1 MRYRDGWNK
10 RNTNTKTAPGFK
22 DAFPAFFFFF
32 LPAAVSSG
40 MFAKSQLS
48 VCLGNGGGSR

>member
-1 MRYRDGWNK
+1 MQYCDGWNK
-10 RNTNTKTAPGFK
+10 RNTNTKTARGFK
-22 DAFPAFFFFF
+22 DAFPASFFH
-32 LPAAVSSG
+32 AGVSSG

>member
-22 DAFPAFFFFF
+22 DAFPAFFFF